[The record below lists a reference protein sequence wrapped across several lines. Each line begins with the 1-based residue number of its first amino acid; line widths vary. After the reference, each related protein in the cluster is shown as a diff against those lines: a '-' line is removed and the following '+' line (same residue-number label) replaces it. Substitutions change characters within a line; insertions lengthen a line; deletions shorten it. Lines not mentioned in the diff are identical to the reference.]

1 MINGTFILFA
11 LALGYAVAV
20 GLLML
25 ATFGITK
32 AAPAFVVKDHM
43 LKPGYRFL
51 HELVWLICAA
61 VGGYA
66 SSWVAVLTTHPW
78 FVAVT
83 LISVLLV
90 ILWTNTWEM
99 AQHGLGHQMVMS
111 IVTIAGVCIGFAVHL
126 R

>member
-32 AAPAFVVKDHM
+32 AAPAFVVKDHL
-43 LKPGYRFL
+43 LKARYRFL
-51 HELVWLICAA
+51 QELVWLICVA
-61 VGGYA
+61 VGSYA
-66 SSWVAVLTTHPW
+66 SAWVAVLTTHPW
-78 FVAVT
+78 LVAVA

-90 ILWTNTWEM
+90 MLWSNTWEM
-99 AQHGLGHQMVMS
+99 AQRGLGHQVAMS
-111 IVTIAGVCIGFAVHL
+111 LTTVIGVSIGFGIHL

>member
-32 AAPAFVVKDHM
+32 AAPAFVEKEHL
-43 LKPGYRFL
+43 LKARYRFL
-51 HELVWLICAA
+51 QEFIWLICVA
-61 VGGYA
+61 VGSYA
-66 SSWVAVLTTHPW
+66 SAWVAVLTTHPW

-83 LISVLLV
+83 LIAVLLV
-90 ILWTNTWEM
+90 ILWSNTWEM
-99 AQHGLGHQMVMS
+99 AQRGLGHQMVMS
-111 IVTIAGVCIGFAVHL
+111 IVTIAGVCVGFAIHL